1 MNTVFI
7 SLPMNGYSME
17 NIEQR
22 KQQIIEKLGP
32 EFVDIAAVS
41 QMYPGYTN
49 SSTNTALNWL
59 GNSIMQMSNA
69 NYVYFAPGW
78 ENARGC
84 RIEHEC
90 AVQYDMPIL
99 TEEDFV
105 DATSDGENA
114 GLTQ

>member
-7 SLPMNGYSME
+7 SLPMNGYSNE

-32 EFVDIAAVS
+32 EFVDIAMVS
-41 QMYPGYTN
+41 PVYMHYTN
-49 SSTNTALNWL
+49 SGTNEALSWL
-59 GNSIMQMSNA
+59 GASIMQMANA

-105 DATSDGENA
+105 DAVSDGENIRPFE
-114 GLTQ
+114 